1 MAEQPVSSVILDTLG
16 LLFGAVRSVQWS
28 RLVLGLGR
36 LLAFP
41 FKIFLLWPA
50 RFVGSVLLVVFSPLV
65 LIFSYITSFISA
77 TVDLIISLEPF
88 YTLFG
93 SAAFIGIVAGITVGA
108 SSTFI
113 TSYLG
118 MHNDA
123 SKELLQIRD
132 DESDD
137 TPLLLEESSSNEA
150 EWQWLERSPA
160 RRRPA
165 PSLLSQTIHEEED
178 DDNDSDVAF

>member
-1 MAEQPVSSVILDTLG
+1 
-16 LLFGAVRSVQWS
+16 
-28 RLVLGLGR
+28 
-36 LLAFP
+36 
-41 FKIFLLWPA
+41 
-50 RFVGSVLLVVFSPLV
+50 
-65 LIFSYITSFISA
+65 
-77 TVDLIISLEPF
+77 
-88 YTLFG
+88 
-93 SAAFIGIVAGITVGA
+93 
-108 SSTFI
+108 
-113 TSYLG
+113 